1 MTIKLAIF
9 DFDGTLANTFAVF
22 GESLNTLALKHRFR
36 QVVPEDELR
45 MRAMS
50 AAEILRELRLPLWR
64 VPAVLSDYRKMMRHR
79 IDEVYPFA
87 GIVTALEALLDHG
100 VELAVA
106 TSNTADN
113 VNAVL
118 GRELTER
125 FAALECGSTLF
136 GKAHRLRRILKQTS
150 TAPEQAIYIGDE
162 LRDAEA
168 ARRVGMQF
176 GAVAWGYTRFDALLQ
191 TNPGMVFR
199 APSELASVN
208 TRTPDALP
216 PTDVAVPEPVRL
228 VRRHDDDS
236 RGNWS

>member
-9 DFDGTLANTFAVF
+9 DFDGTLANTFPVF

-45 MRAMS
+45 MRSMS

-64 VPAVLSDYRKMMRHR
+64 VPAVLSDYRKMMRKR
-79 IDEVYPFA
+79 IDEVHPFA
-87 GIVTALEALLDHG
+87 GIVTALETLLDHG

-106 TSNTADN
+106 TSNTAGN

-136 GKAHRLRRILKQTS
+136 GKSHRLRRILKQTS
-150 TAPEQAIYIGDE
+150 SAPEQAIYIGDE

-168 ARRVGMQF
+168 AQRVGVKF

-191 TNPGMVFR
+191 KNPAIAFR
-199 APSELASVN
+199 APAELATLN
-208 TRTPDALP
+208 NRAAG
-216 PTDVAVPEPVRL
+216 AVL
-228 VRRHDDDS
+228 
-236 RGNWS
+236 

>member
-36 QVVPEDELR
+36 QVMPEDESR
-45 MRAMS
+45 MRSMS

-64 VPAVLSDYRKMMRHR
+64 VPAVLSDYRKMMRKR
-79 IDEVYPFA
+79 IDEVQPFP
-87 GIVTALEALLDHG
+87 GIVTQLEALLDNG
-100 VELAVA
+100 VALAVA

-113 VNAVL
+113 VHAVL
-118 GRELTER
+118 GHERVER

-136 GKAHRLRRILKQTS
+136 GKSHRLRRILNQTS
-150 TAPEQAIYIGDE
+150 IAPEHAIYIGDE

-168 ARRVGMQF
+168 AQRVGVKF

-191 TNPGMVFR
+191 KNPDMGFR
-199 APSELASVN
+199 APSELAMLHA
-208 TRTPDALP
+208 TAADTLP
-216 PTDVAVPEPVRL
+216 PTDLAVAEPVPL
-228 VRRHDDDS
+228 LRRNDP
-236 RGNWS
+236 N